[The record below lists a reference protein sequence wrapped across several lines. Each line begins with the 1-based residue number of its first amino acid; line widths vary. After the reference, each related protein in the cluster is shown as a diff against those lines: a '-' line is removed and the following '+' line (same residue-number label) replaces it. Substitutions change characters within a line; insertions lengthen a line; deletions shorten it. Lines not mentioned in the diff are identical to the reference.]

1 MVDGPDLGGEGRMGV
16 NDSGYGPTRYHFDG
30 ASLPSLVRAAC
41 KTTPADQ
48 VMTWAELWRRLLRVA
63 R

>member
-1 MVDGPDLGGEGRMGV
+1 MGV